1 MANFPDTP
9 VAILARIAAEHT
21 GVRDEAAWAQ
31 LFELYAP
38 AIRAFAAN
46 HGGIGEEEDVAQE
59 IFMRLVE
66 VLRGGRVKIGDGA
79 VKFRCYLATLI
90 RNELVDR
97 WRRRNVRGGDNLVSI
112 DDPSIETQLSVD
124 PEALAVIDAK
134 WRLARRTAAVE
145 WALSKTALSMQSKE
159 VYRAYVLDGCP
170 IGEVAAKFGIPR
182 NSVSQI
188 KTRVER
194 MISAIEAEFQT

>member
-1 MANFPDTP
+1 MANFPETP
-9 VAILARIAAEHT
+9 VTVLARIAAEHT
-21 GVRDEAAWAQ
+21 GARDEVAWAR

-38 AIRAFAAN
+38 AIRAFAAD

-66 VLRGGRVKIGDGA
+66 VLRSNRVKIGDGA

-97 WRRRNVRGGDNLVSI
+97 WRRRNTRGGDNLVSI

-145 WALSKTALSMQSKE
+145 WALSKTALSAQSKA
-159 VYRAYVLDGCP
+159 VYRAYVLESRP
-170 IGEVAAKFGIPR
+170 IEEVAAEFGIPR

-188 KTRVER
+188 RTRVER
-194 MISAIEAEFQT
+194 MISAIEAEFQL